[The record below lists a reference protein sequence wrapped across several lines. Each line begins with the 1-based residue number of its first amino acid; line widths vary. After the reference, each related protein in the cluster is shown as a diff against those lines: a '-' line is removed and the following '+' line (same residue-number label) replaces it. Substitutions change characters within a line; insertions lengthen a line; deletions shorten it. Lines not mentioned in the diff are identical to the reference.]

1 MIRPPHSRLP
11 TMVWLLLSA
20 MASGPAAPVAKADE
34 PLVLSEEYI
43 QAVNKALAAKR
54 DVWGEEVLARP
65 EGPTYDNVKGYLV
78 PLMHGD
84 PDLTDSGSYYIP
96 FGQPHEKQEASIE
109 VALHVADGSQ
119 FYSNSPA
126 NNLFSEQYGNTW
138 NVYVGVEGYE
148 LYGSSLARAKL
159 PDLADGY
166 PILQNEYVDA
176 QGVRYRQESFAA
188 RSSEISDAG
197 GFGNLVSWIR
207 VTIEPGDSK
216 AKQALLNFVPSHH
229 RPSDTPKG
237 RLPRVLEVSGNRL
250 ISAKP
255 QPDTTYLF
263 FSPGA
268 KYPAAT
274 KKLVSPA
281 LQYAVDLSGGKPT
294 TVYLVRLNQVGLA
307 GRIVADAES
316 YEKARASV
324 IRYWDDRLG
333 RGAKFDVPEPEVMKA
348 QRALL
353 VQNLNM
359 GKWYSI
365 GNFYQTSY
373 TEQYNALKTLGEFGF
388 PDR

>member
-1 MIRPPHSRLP
+1 MNTTALPVLPDIEEASPSASDDEACFADTRKVLARHGKIQRFGHSAVAELGVVRRSSGMEVRRWSFALAAAVGLVASSDGEDKESP
-11 TMVWLLLSA
+11 TM
-20 MASGPAAPVAKADE
+20 PRAANN
-34 PLVLSEEYI
+34 PLVLSKEY
-43 QAVNKALAAKR
+43 AERLDAALHAKR

-65 EGPTYDNVKGYLV
+65 EGPTYDNVKGYLM

-84 PDLTDSGSYYIP
+84 PDLTDSGTYYIP

-109 VALHVADGSQ
+109 AALHVADGSQ

-126 NNLFSEQYGNTW
+126 NNPFSEQYGNTW
-138 NVYVGVEGYE
+138 NVYVGAEGDE
-148 LYGSSLARAKL
+148 LYGSSLTRAKL

-166 PILQNEYVDA
+166 PILQTDYVDA

-207 VTIEPGDSK
+207 VTVESGGTA

-281 LQYAVDLSGGKPT
+281 LQYAVDLSGGRPT

-316 YEKARASV
+316 
-324 IRYWDDRLG
+324 
-333 RGAKFDVPEPEVMKA
+333 
-348 QRALL
+348 
-353 VQNLNM
+353 
-359 GKWYSI
+359 
-365 GNFYQTSY
+365 
-373 TEQYNALKTLGEFGF
+373 
-388 PDR
+388 